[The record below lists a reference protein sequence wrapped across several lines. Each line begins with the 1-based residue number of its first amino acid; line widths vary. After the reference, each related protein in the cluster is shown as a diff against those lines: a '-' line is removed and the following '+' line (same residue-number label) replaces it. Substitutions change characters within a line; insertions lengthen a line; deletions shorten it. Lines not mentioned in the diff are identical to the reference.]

1 MRPHLANSTRIAVSD
16 LAQGRYCIGDSSF
29 FFAAAHHLTTLSE
42 AENKAA
48 RPHGHTFTVE
58 VELTDTELRAPGF
71 VADYADLAPVGEYLT
86 RELDHRDLNAVF
98 TFDTTTD
105 ALAQHITAW
114 FLAHMPPERGKQLQA
129 VHVHLGA
136 GTGAHRSGD
145 DESFTVEAAHHLQG
159 LPDGH
164 KCGRPHGHSYRVDL
178 RLDQQT
184 TPRRRARL
192 RALLA
197 EYLDRALDHRDL
209 NAVLPFQPTS
219 ELLAE
224 YLYAWILG
232 QTTACEAAAVRA
244 VRVWESPRRW
254 AEFTRDERSGR

>member
-1 MRPHLANSTRIAVSD
+1 MRSHSVNSTRVAVSD
-16 LAQGRYCIGDSSF
+16 LARKRYCIGDGSF
-29 FFAAAHHLTTLSE
+29 SFAAAHHLTDLLDT
-42 AENKAA
+42 ENKAA

-71 VADYADLAPVGEYLT
+71 VADYAELAPVGEYLK
-86 RELDHRDLNAVF
+86 RELDHRDLNALF

-105 ALAQHITAW
+105 SLAQHITAW
-114 FLAHMPPERGKQLQA
+114 FLAHMPPERGKQLHA
-129 VHVHLGA
+129 IHVNLGA
-136 GTGAHRSGD
+136 ATRSHQHAG
-145 DESFTVEAAHHLQG
+145 DESFTFEAAHYLEG

-178 RLDQQT
+178 QLDQQT
-184 TPRRRARL
+184 SPRRRARI

-197 EYLDRALDHRDL
+197 EYLDRQLDHRDL
-209 NAVLPFQPTS
+209 NAVLEFQPTS

-224 YLYAWILG
+224 HLYAWTLSQANG
-232 QTTACEAAAVRA
+232 REATAVQA

-254 AEFTRDERSGR
+254 AEFTQDERSGR